1 MKSAA
6 HQDHPHGFTLEH
18 LDLRCP
24 TPRSSPSTLL
34 HLFFNSGSTLEA
46 VAHTKGISG
55 EALRRKEMMVV
66 MSEVR
71 TVDQKFVPKL
81 YKLWAYAA
89 GVGGYAI
96 PDIQGRIR
104 TMLFLS
110 FVEEP
115 HDRLILLLDLLLFL
129 LSILVDLRPVFP
141 ASIQE

>member
-1 MKSAA
+1 MGIRERQCDDGDASLDGFHHRPQAAVNLGANRNQSVVASTLRMKSAA

-81 YKLWAYAA
+81 YKL
-89 GVGGYAI
+89 
-96 PDIQGRIR
+96 
-104 TMLFLS
+104 
-110 FVEEP
+110 
-115 HDRLILLLDLLLFL
+115 
-129 LSILVDLRPVFP
+129 
-141 ASIQE
+141 